1 MSKIPGTA
9 GVEVC
14 DWCGATRAMKGN
26 SEVDRYERYELGWRT
41 VSTGSDLCRECCK
54 HRQTALDTA
63 RRAWDRVAKSILA
76 SVDECEDATAVRA
89 GDGWDGEIFGFCPV
103 QGLGHVDGFSWY
115 FRARWEEWRFEVYD
129 APFRCDGGGRR
140 LPDADP
146 FFEVGGDADGD
157 ASWMPFSEAWRH
169 IESSIVAFR
178 AREATQ

>member
-1 MSKIPGTA
+1 MNRTRRRLAKRRRALRGLVVTVFSAGGSVGKI
-9 GVEVC
+9 
-14 DWCGATRAMKGN
+14 
-26 SEVDRYERYELGWRT
+26 
-41 VSTGSDLCRECCK
+41 
-54 HRQTALDTA
+54 
-63 RRAWDRVAKSILA
+63 RAWDRVAKSIRA
-76 SVDECEDATAVRA
+76 SVDECEDAPAARA
-89 GDGWDGEIFGFCPV
+89 GEGWDGRVDGFCPV

-129 APFRCDGGGRR
+129 APFRCGEGGRR

-169 IESSIVAFR
+169 IEASIAAFR